1 MDSMLQIKKKIFYNH
16 KFRGGIYGMVYIPKK
31 DSIVFSVT
39 NFEDEIFSDENYVEI
54 KKNEK
59 KRMSKKIGGENEEY
73 DDNEKENKI
82 YMVNDIDGFIKFFNK
97 K

>member
-1 MDSMLQIKKKIFYNH
+1 
-16 KFRGGIYGMVYIPKK
+16 MVYIPKK

-39 NFEDEIFSDENYVEI
+39 NFEDEIFSDENYLEI

-73 DDNEKENKI
+73 DDTEKENKI

>member
-1 MDSMLQIKKKIFYNH
+1 
-16 KFRGGIYGMVYIPKK
+16 MVYIPKK

-39 NFEDEIFSDENYVEI
+39 NFEDEIFSDENYLEI
-54 KKNEK
+54 KKKEK

>member
-1 MDSMLQIKKKIFYNH
+1 
-16 KFRGGIYGMVYIPKK
+16 
-31 DSIVFSVT
+31 
-39 NFEDEIFSDENYVEI
+39 
-54 KKNEK
+54 
-59 KRMSKKIGGENEEY
+59 MSKKIGGENEEY

>member
-1 MDSMLQIKKKIFYNH
+1 
-16 KFRGGIYGMVYIPKK
+16 MVYIPKK

-39 NFEDEIFSDENYVEI
+39 NFEDEIFSDENYLEI